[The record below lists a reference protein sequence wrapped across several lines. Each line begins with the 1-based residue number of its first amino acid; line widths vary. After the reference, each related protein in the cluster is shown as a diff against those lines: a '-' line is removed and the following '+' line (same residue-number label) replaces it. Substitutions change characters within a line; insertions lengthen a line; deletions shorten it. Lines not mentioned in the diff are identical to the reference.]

1 MNTDKPA
8 SHNPYV
14 GPVPFVEGQ
23 HLFGRETDLQ
33 LLSDLLIAKR
43 IVLMISPSG
52 AGKTSLI
59 QAALL
64 PQIRKH
70 FDTLPVVRLHH
81 ARQASAPGV
90 NHYVLTTLQALES
103 RLDLAFRQP
112 PEALAGM
119 TLAQYFRTLAL
130 VKDAK
135 GRTRFPLLVFD
146 QFEELFTLNRSDWQA
161 KKDFL
166 MQLGELLG
174 GDSDSQ
180 SEDEVID
187 NTQKVP
193 PVWALLAMR
202 EDHVAELEPYLDKIP
217 TGLAYRYRLL
227 PLEAEQALEA
237 IHKPAPENFPM
248 APAAVLVDDL
258 RQVLRSGLGPDAA
271 EVPLGRF
278 VEPLLLQ
285 VGCLRLWEQIVVGK
299 QRPIAVTDV
308 ASSHANSE
316 IDSALADY
324 YADEVAQAAK
334 FGNIRQRVLRDF
346 IESKLL
352 SRSGVRTRALRDPV
366 QLGELDAALGKLID
380 RHILRTDISGDR
392 EWIELSHD
400 RLVDPV
406 CANNQ
411 AWREANLS
419 LLQKQSKLW
428 KDSGRPADL
437 LFAGE
442 KLDEAQRFADANA
455 DDLVTVD
462 RDFLEESNKLRARRL
477 EEKKNQEKIA
487 SMNLRL
493 MKQRFWLGACM
504 ITAAIAGGWV
514 FKSKQELAT
523 ANLQL
528 EASTKAIEES
538 KRSLQKEYV
547 ESRFKEAAL
556 LVRDDNPTDGL
567 TLLVK
572 TNEEINRLHIK
583 GTEGAFDKALI
594 RVLGRLPPVEARLGQ
609 HEGIVKAVA
618 FGNSGV
624 QVLSGGWDA
633 KLWLWSTASVEPTA
647 AVAGQPLAG
656 HSAKVSAVATNDVAK
671 LAVSADEDGNIVL
684 WKTEGANAGQASKF
698 TWRLTREASPSIEP
712 DAATGLAA
720 MAGSAPDAPKTE
732 VRARI
737 TSLALNTDG
746 TLLAVSSRDKKIGLW
761 NVSVPT
767 KPRLVALFGSAY
779 HLSEIQQV
787 VFIKDGPDRGKM
799 VTADWDG
806 KVGIWSGSPAL
817 AAKPETALK
826 ISEPMAI
833 LALAVSPDGK
843 WIFAGDRLGDLHLW
857 AVRSNESGR
866 LDTRV
871 MKKQSRGRIN
881 AMAFSADGNSLFCVG
896 EDSVLIRWNLPPE
909 PANVAAIVQGIKV
922 SRFPGWD
929 EKLYSVA
936 THPTREGVVVIGG
949 SKGVML
955 VDTTRPSQLVRP
967 ILGDGIP
974 SQTWLG
980 LAASGD
986 LGSVLALGPDARTV
1000 HILKKSADQYQ
1011 PVSPTLLTPARV
1023 DGLASTRSGSY
1034 FAVQTCSGEVQ
1045 MRASI
1050 ESQDGRWFTVQPAGA
1065 LAKKCF
1071 FKNALAF
1078 APTGMLLAGASG
1090 PFVRL
1095 WSKVGNGNDGE
1106 PSGWR
1111 LESEKRFDKDVV
1123 SIAFNASGNL
1133 LAVGGLTNWMEVW
1146 QVVGNRI
1153 GDLVVAKKGTL
1164 PTQVLALAFSTDGQT
1179 LVSATENLE
1188 LTAWLASDLKTRSS
1202 LGELHE
1208 RAVDNI
1214 VVGQR
1219 DGVQTLFSVDR
1230 EGQLVACFDQ
1240 LANANCTRLGRPF
1253 GSPINGMAVSA
1264 DGATLIVAGPG
1275 LFVWNLNRKDML
1287 GTVKR
1292 LASEG
1297 R

>member
-1 MNTDKPA
+1 M
-8 SHNPYV
+8 
-14 GPVPFVEGQ
+14 
-23 HLFGRETDLQ
+23 
-33 LLSDLLIAKR
+33 
-43 IVLMISPSG
+43 
-52 AGKTSLI
+52 
-59 QAALL
+59 
-64 PQIRKH
+64 
-70 FDTLPVVRLHH
+70 
-81 ARQASAPGV
+81 
-90 NHYVLTTLQALES
+90 
-103 RLDLAFRQP
+103 
-112 PEALAGM
+112 
-119 TLAQYFRTLAL
+119 
-130 VKDAK
+130 
-135 GRTRFPLLVFD
+135 
-146 QFEELFTLNRSDWQA
+146 
-161 KKDFL
+161 
-166 MQLGELLG
+166 
-174 GDSDSQ
+174 
-180 SEDEVID
+180 
-187 NTQKVP
+187 
-193 PVWALLAMR
+193 
-202 EDHVAELEPYLDKIP
+202 
-217 TGLAYRYRLL
+217 
-227 PLEAEQALEA
+227 
-237 IHKPAPENFPM
+237 
-248 APAAVLVDDL
+248 
-258 RQVLRSGLGPDAA
+258 
-271 EVPLGRF
+271 
-278 VEPLLLQ
+278 
-285 VGCLRLWEQIVVGK
+285 
-299 QRPIAVTDV
+299 
-308 ASSHANSE
+308 
-316 IDSALADY
+316 
-324 YADEVAQAAK
+324 AQAAS
-334 FGNIRQRVLRDF
+334 FGNVRQRVLRDF
-346 IESKLL
+346 IETKLL

-366 QLGELDAALGKLID
+366 QLGELDAALGRLID

-411 AWREANLS
+411 AWREKNLS

-437 LFAGE
+437 LFAGD

-455 DDLVTVD
+455 DDLVPVD
-462 RDFLEESNKLRARRL
+462 RDFLEESKKLRARRL
-477 EEKKNQEKIA
+477 DEKKNQERIS

-514 FKSKQELAT
+514 FKSKLELADT
-523 ANLQL
+523 HLALA
-528 EASTKAIEES
+528 ASTEAMKES
-538 KRSLQKEYV
+538 KLKLQKEYV

-572 TNEEINRLHIK
+572 TNDEIQKLRIT

-647 AVAGQPLAG
+647 AVAGLPLAG
-656 HSAKVSAVATNDVAK
+656 HAGKISAVATSDVAK
-671 LAVSADEDGNIVL
+671 LAVSADEDGTILL
-684 WKTEGANAGQASKF
+684 WKTEGANAGQMSKM
-698 TWRLTREASPSIEP
+698 TWRLSLDALPTAKPD
-712 DAATGLAA
+712 DAANAMPAA
-720 MAGSAPDAPKTE
+720 APAQGAANAE

-737 TSLALNTDG
+737 TSLALNADG
-746 TLLAVSSRDKKIGLW
+746 TLLAVSSKDKKIGLW
-761 NVSVPT
+761 DVSVPA
-767 KPRLVALFGSAY
+767 KPRLLALFGSAY
-779 HLSEIQQV
+779 HQSEIQQV
-787 VFIKDGPDRGKM
+787 VFIKEGPDRSKM
-799 VTADWDG
+799 VSADWDG
-806 KVGIWSGSPAL
+806 KVGIWSGSPPPN
-817 AAKPETALK
+817 AKPDVALK
-826 ISEPMAI
+826 ISESMAI

-857 AVRSNESGR
+857 AARAGESGR
-866 LDTRV
+866 VGTRI

-896 EDSVLIRWNLPPE
+896 EDSVLIKWSLPPE
-909 PANVAAIVQGIKV
+909 PASVAAIAQGIKV

-936 THPTREGVVVIGG
+936 THPTREGIVVIGS

-980 LAASGD
+980 LAASAD
-986 LGSVLALGPDARTV
+986 LGSLLALGPDARTV
-1000 HILKKSADQYQ
+1000 HILKKSGDQYQ
-1011 PVSPTLLTPARV
+1011 PVSPTFLTQARV
-1023 DGLASTRSGSY
+1023 DGLAATRSGSY

-1050 ESQDGRWFTVQPAGA
+1050 ESRDGRWFAVQPPGA
-1065 LAKKCF
+1065 AAKKCS
-1071 FKNALAF
+1071 FKNAIAF
-1078 APTGMLLAGASG
+1078 APNGLLLAGASG
-1090 PFVRL
+1090 PVVRL
-1095 WSKVGNGNDGE
+1095 WSKVGNGNDGDAE
-1106 PSGWR
+1106 GWK
-1111 LESEKRFDKDVV
+1111 LESEKRLDKDVV
-1123 SIAFNASGNL
+1123 SIAFNASGTQ
-1133 LAVGGLTNWMEVW
+1133 LAMGGVSNWMQVW
-1146 QVVGNRI
+1146 QVVDNRI
-1153 GDLVVAKKGTL
+1153 GELVVAKKGTL

-1188 LTAWLASDLKTRSS
+1188 LSAWLASDLITRSS
-1202 LGELHE
+1202 LGDLHE

-1214 VVGQR
+1214 VIGQR

-1230 EGQLVACFDQ
+1230 EGQLVACFNQ

-1287 GTVKR
+1287 GTVTR

>member
-1 MNTDKPA
+1 MDKDKPA
-8 SHNPYV
+8 SPNPFV

-23 HLFGRETDLQ
+23 TLFGRETDLQ
-33 LLSDLLIAKR
+33 LLSDLVIAKR

-59 QAALL
+59 HAALL

-70 FDTLPVVRLHH
+70 FDTLPVVRLDH
-81 ARQASAPGV
+81 ARRVNASGANP
-90 NHYVLTTLQALES
+90 YVLATLQTLET
-103 RLDLAFRQP
+103 RLDPALRQP
-112 PEALAGM
+112 VEALATM
-119 TLAQYFRTLAL
+119 TLAQYFRTLTL

-146 QFEELFTLNRSDWQA
+146 QFEELFTLNRTDWPA
-161 KKDFL
+161 KKEFL
-166 MQLGELLG
+166 KQLGELLG
-174 GDSDSQ
+174 GDSESQ
-180 SEDEVID
+180 SDDEVID

-217 TGLAYRYRLL
+217 TGLAYRYRLM
-227 PLEAEQALEA
+227 PLEAEQALQA
-237 IHKPAPENFPM
+237 IHGPAPENFPM

-258 RQVLRSGLGPDAA
+258 RRVLRTGLTPEAGQI
-271 EVPLGRF
+271 PLGRF

-285 VGCLRLWEQIVVGK
+285 VGCLRLWDQIVVGK

-308 ASSHANSE
+308 VSSHAHSE

-324 YADEVAQAAK
+324 YAEEVAQAAG

-352 SRSGVRTRALRDPV
+352 SRSGVRTRVLRDPV

-380 RHILRTDISGDR
+380 RHLLRTDISGDR

-400 RLVDPV
+400 RLVDPI
-406 CANNQ
+406 CSNNQ
-411 AWREANLS
+411 AWREQNLS
-419 LLQKQSKLW
+419 LLQRQSKLW

-437 LFAGE
+437 LFAGD
-442 KLDEAQRFADANA
+442 KLDEAQRFADGNA
-455 DDLVTVD
+455 DDLVPVD
-462 RDFLEESNKLRARRL
+462 RDFLDESNKLRLRSL
-477 EEKKNQEKIA
+477 EQKKHQEKIA

-493 MKQRFWLGACM
+493 LKQRFWLAACM
-504 ITAAIAGGWV
+504 LTAAIAGGWV
-514 FKSKQELAT
+514 FESKRELAAT
-523 ANLQL
+523 LKQL
-528 EASTKAIEES
+528 EASTKTIEES
-538 KRSLQKEYV
+538 QKNLQKEYV

-556 LVRDDNPTDGL
+556 LVRDDNQTDGL

-572 TNEEINRLHIK
+572 TNEEVRKLGIK

-633 KLWLWSTASVEPTA
+633 KLWLWSTASALPTA
-647 AVAGQPLAG
+647 AVAGQPLVG
-656 HSAKVSAVATNDVAK
+656 HSARISAVASNDVAK
-671 LAVSADEDGNIVL
+671 LAVTADEDGTVLL
-684 WKTEGANAGQASKF
+684 WKTEGAHANQASRF
-698 TWRLTREASPSIEP
+698 QWRVSPDVLPVAETGHAAGGAP
-712 DAATGLAA
+712 LAARAATAT
-720 MAGSAPDAPKTE
+720 SAE
-732 VRARI
+732 VRGRI
-737 TSLALNTDG
+737 TSLALNADG
-746 TLLAVSSRDKKIGLW
+746 TLLAASSKDKKIGLW
-761 NVSVPT
+761 NVSNPAQ
-767 KPRLVALFGSAY
+767 PRLVALFGSAY

-787 VFIKDGPDRGKM
+787 VFIKEGPDQGKM
-799 VTADWDG
+799 VSADWDG
-806 KVGIWSGSPAL
+806 RVGIWSGNPTPTAR
-817 AAKPETALK
+817 PDVALK

-857 AVRSNESGR
+857 AVRSGEIDR
-866 LDTRV
+866 LETRV

-881 AMAFSADGNSLFCVG
+881 AMAFSADGNTLFCVG
-896 EDSVLIRWNLPPE
+896 EDSVLTKWTLPPD
-909 PANVAAIVQGIKV
+909 PVDVAAIARHIKV
-922 SRFPGWD
+922 ARFPGWD
-929 EKLYSVA
+929 EKLYSIA
-936 THPTREGVVVIGG
+936 AHPKRDGVVVVGG

-955 VDTTRPSQLVRP
+955 VDTTRPSQLVKP
-967 ILGDGIP
+967 IAGDGIP
-974 SQTWLG
+974 AQTWLG
-980 LAASGD
+980 LAASAD
-986 LGSVLALGPDARTV
+986 LGSMLALGPDGRTV
-1000 HILKKSADQYQ
+1000 HILKKSGDQYH
-1011 PVSPTLLTPARV
+1011 PVSPTLQTDARV
-1023 DGLASTRSGSY
+1023 EGLASTRSGSY

-1045 MRASI
+1045 LRAGI
-1050 ESQDGRWFTVQPAGA
+1050 ESRDGQWFSVQPAG
-1065 LAKKCF
+1065 LASRKCL

-1078 APTGMLLAGASG
+1078 APNGTLLAAASG
-1090 PFVRL
+1090 PVVRL
-1095 WSKVGNGNDGE
+1095 WSKAGNGDDAQ
-1106 PSGWR
+1106 PAGWK
-1111 LESEKRFDKDVV
+1111 LESEKRFNKDVV
-1123 SIAFNASGNL
+1123 AIAFNASGNL
-1133 LAVGGLTNWMEVW
+1133 LAVGGLTNWMEIWRVA
-1146 QVVGNRI
+1146 GNQI

-1164 PTQVLALAFSTDGQT
+1164 PTQVLTLAFSTDGQT

-1214 VVGQR
+1214 VVGER
-1219 DGVQTLFSVDR
+1219 DGVQILFSVDR

-1253 GSPINGMAVSA
+1253 GSRIDGMAVSA
-1264 DGATLIVAGPG
+1264 DGTALVVAGPG

-1287 GTVKR
+1287 GKVTR

>member
-1 MNTDKPA
+1 MNQHPPA
-8 SHNPYV
+8 SANPYV
-14 GPVPFVEGQ
+14 GPVPFLEGQ
-23 HLFGRETDLQ
+23 TLFGRETDLQ

-81 ARQASAPGV
+81 AGRANAVGV
-90 NHYVLTTLQALES
+90 NHYVLTTLQALET
-103 RLDLAFRQP
+103 RLDPLLRLS
-112 PEALAGM
+112 PEALATM
-119 TLAQYFRTLAL
+119 TLAQYFRTLTL
-130 VKDAK
+130 VKDAM

-187 NTQKVP
+187 NTQKMP

-237 IHKPAPENFPM
+237 IHKPAPENFPLG
-248 APAAVLVDDL
+248 PAKVLVDDL
-258 RQVLRSGLGPDAA
+258 RQVLRTGLGSDGADI
-271 EVPLGRF
+271 PLGRF

-352 SRSGVRTRALRDPV
+352 SRSGVRTRALRDPA
-366 QLGELDAALGKLID
+366 QLGELDAALGRLID

-411 AWREANLS
+411 AWREKNLS

-428 KDSGRPADL
+428 KDSGRPPDL
-437 LFAGE
+437 LFVGD

-455 DDLVTVD
+455 NDLVPVD
-462 RDFLEESNKLRARRL
+462 RDFLADSNKLRVRRL
-477 EEKKNQEKIA
+477 EEKKHQEKIA
-487 SMNLRL
+487 GMNLRL

-504 ITAAIAGGWV
+504 IMAAFAGGWA
-514 FKSKQELAT
+514 FESKRQLADKQV
-523 ANLQL
+523 QL
-528 EASTKAIEES
+528 EASYKDIGAS
-538 KRSLQKEYV
+538 KRNLQKEYV

-556 LVRDDNPTDGL
+556 LVRDDNPTEGL
-567 TLLVK
+567 SLLVK
-572 TNEEINRLHIK
+572 TNQDVQKLGIK

-618 FGNSGV
+618 FGNAGV

-656 HSAKVSAVATNDVAK
+656 HTAKISAVATNDVAK
-671 LAVSADEDGNIVL
+671 LAVSADEDGTIML
-684 WKTEGANAGQASKF
+684 WKTEGANAGQMSKF
-698 TWRLTREASPSIEP
+698 TWRLSR
-712 DAATGLAA
+712 AALSNVESGDTGSVVATTAQAA
-720 MAGSAPDAPKTE
+720 DGAKTD
-732 VRARI
+732 VRARV
-737 TSLALNTDG
+737 TSLALNADG
-746 TLLAVSSRDKKIGLW
+746 SLLAVSSKDKKIGLW
-761 NVSVPT
+761 NVSVPD
-767 KPRLVALFGSAY
+767 KPQRLALFGSAY

-787 VFIKDGPDRGKM
+787 VFIKEGPDRGKM
-799 VTADWDG
+799 VSADWDG
-806 KVGIWSGSPAL
+806 RVGIWSGIPTL
-817 AAKPETALK
+817 AAKPDVALK

-857 AVRSNESGR
+857 AVRSGESGR
-866 LDTRV
+866 LDTPV

-881 AMAFSADGNSLFCVG
+881 AMAFSADGNTLFCVG
-896 EDSVLIRWNLPPE
+896 EDSVLIKWTLPPD
-909 PANVAAIVQGIKV
+909 PVNVAAIAQSIKV

-936 THPTREGVVVIGG
+936 AHPTRDGVVVVGG

-955 VDTTRPSQLVRP
+955 VDTTRPSQLVKP

-974 SQTWLG
+974 AQTWLG
-980 LAASGD
+980 LAASAD
-986 LGSVLALGPDARTV
+986 LGTMLTLGQDGKTV
-1000 HILKKSADQYQ
+1000 HILKKSGDQYQ
-1011 PVSPTLLTPARV
+1011 PVSPTLQTDARV
-1023 DGLASTRSGSY
+1023 EGLASTRSGSY

-1045 MRASI
+1045 IRASVA
-1050 ESQDGRWFTVQPAGA
+1050 SRDGQWVSVQPAGLA
-1065 LAKKCF
+1065 AKKCL

-1078 APTGMLLAGASG
+1078 APNGTLLAAASG
-1090 PFVRL
+1090 PDVRL
-1095 WSKVGNGNDGE
+1095 WSKAGNGNDAQ
-1106 PSGWR
+1106 PAGWK

-1123 SIAFNASGNL
+1123 AIAFNASGSL

-1146 QVVGNRI
+1146 QVAENRI

-1164 PTQVLALAFSTDGQT
+1164 PTQVLALAFSIDSQT

-1202 LGELHE
+1202 LGDLHD

-1214 VVGQR
+1214 VVGER
-1219 DGVQTLFSVDR
+1219 DTGQILFSVDR

-1240 LANANCTRLGRPF
+1240 LTNANCTRLGRPF
-1253 GSPINGMAVSA
+1253 NSRIAGMAVSA
-1264 DGATLIVAGPG
+1264 DGTKLVVAGPG
-1275 LFVWNLNRKDML
+1275 MFVWNLNRKDML
-1287 GTVKR
+1287 GTVTR